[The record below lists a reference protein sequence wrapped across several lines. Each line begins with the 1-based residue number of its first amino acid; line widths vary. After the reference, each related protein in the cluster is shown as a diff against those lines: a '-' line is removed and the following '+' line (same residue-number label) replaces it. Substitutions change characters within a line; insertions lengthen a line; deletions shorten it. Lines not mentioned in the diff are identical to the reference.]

1 MKRDLRKKTAKETL
15 FGLIDVLCVYIEK
28 KTCQMRRTYAKRDL
42 QKKMQKRLKKE
53 TYDSTYYLQGI
64 STHTLEAYSHPQ
76 PLQPIQFLTYLSG
89 TASRQRAAA
98 VCSAHSRVPQTF
110 GCSGGGLLHSS
121 GVCANSC
128 STSHMSELAIDI
140 LECLRSAFASA
151 QKMHKCLNQTHART
165 RTRTHACTGTHTH
178 THPGT
183 HTHTH

>member
-1 MKRDLRKKTAKETL
+1 MTRPTTYKE
-15 FGLIDVLCVYIEK
+15 FP
-28 KTCQMRRTYAKRDL
+28 
-42 QKKMQKRLKKE
+42 
-53 TYDSTYYLQGI
+53 
-64 STHTLEAYSHPQ
+64 HTLEAYSHPQ

-110 GCSGGGLLHSS
+110 GCSGGGLLHTS

-165 RTRTHACTGTHTH
+165 RTHTHACTCTHTH
-178 THPGT
+178 THTLAHT
-183 HTHTH
+183 HTHTSTHTHTRTHRERKREREREGKTARKRKKRRGGKEGEGEIKRPFVKTMYHAS